1 MSSPTPITPE
11 FPGLPGRRPRRRLRA
26 ALGAALVATLAV
38 GGALGGPPARPAAAR
53 EAARSS
59 PTVAEIRA
67 RGEIVVGTKFDQPLF
82 GLRDATTGEV
92 DGFDVEIARLVVRE
106 VFGRRVARNIRFVET
121 PSRTREDALTSG
133 AADLVVATY
142 TITPEREAVIDFAG
156 PYYTS
161 GQAILTRK
169 ADTAIRGTADLGG
182 RPVCTV
188 SGSTSATNLTTRV
201 PTAVPVLVD
210 TYSECVARL
219 RAGTVDAATTDEAI
233 LLGYLAT
240 EPGAFRLAGSPF
252 TSEPYGI
259 GIAPGDPALVREV
272 GTALRNAFRDGS
284 WTRAWKRT
292 IGRTGAPVPDP
303 PVTTSRQASRV

>member
-1 MSSPTPITPE
+1 MA
-11 FPGLPGRRPRRRLRA
+11 RRIRHL
-26 ALGAALVATLAV
+26 ALVATLVAV
-38 GGALGGPPARPAAAR
+38 LVAASLVALVPGPAAAG
-53 EAARSS
+53 EGSGPS
-59 PTVAEIRA
+59 PTVAEIRD

-82 GLRDATTGEV
+82 GLRDATTGEI
-92 DGFDVEIARLVVRE
+92 DGFDVEIARLVVRQ

-121 PSRTREDALTSG
+121 PSRTREAALTSG

-169 ADTAIRGTADLGG
+169 ADTAIRGAADLGG

-188 SGSTSATNLTTRV
+188 AGSTSATNLAARV

-219 RAGTVDAATTDEAI
+219 RSGTVDAVTTDEAI
-233 LLGYLAT
+233 LLGYLAA
-240 EPGAFRLAGSPF
+240 EPGAYRLAGSPF

-259 GIAPGDPALVREV
+259 GVAPGDPALVREV
-272 GTALRNAFRDGS
+272 GAALRTAFRDGS

-292 IGRTGAPVPDP
+292 IGSTGAPVPDP
-303 PVTTSRQASRV
+303 PTAALKQASRAR

>member
-142 TITPEREAVIDFAG
+142 TITPEREAVS
-156 PYYTS
+156 TS
-161 GQAILTRK
+161 PARTTPAARPSSP
-169 ADTAIRGTADLGG
+169 G
-182 RPVCTV
+182 RPTPR
-188 SGSTSATNLTTRV
+188 S
-201 PTAVPVLVD
+201 
-210 TYSECVARL
+210 
-219 RAGTVDAATTDEAI
+219 
-233 LLGYLAT
+233 
-240 EPGAFRLAGSPF
+240 
-252 TSEPYGI
+252 
-259 GIAPGDPALVREV
+259 
-272 GTALRNAFRDGS
+272 
-284 WTRAWKRT
+284 
-292 IGRTGAPVPDP
+292 GAPPISAVDRCAPSPGRPRP
-303 PVTTSRQASRV
+303 PT